1 MQPDP
6 RGLMED
12 IITASDHILRVTSNM
27 DFRSFSKDFDK
38 RSAVERWFITIGE
51 AMRRL
56 REHHPELAT
65 RIPDIS
71 DIIDFRNVLVH
82 NYDDLEETIIW
93 STITDDLP
101 LLYRTVCDLMNELDA
116 PRQILP
122 STGPKI

>member
-1 MQPDP
+1 
-6 RGLMED
+6 
-12 IITASDHILRVTSNM
+12 M
-27 DFRSFSKDFDK
+27 DLRSFSKDFDK

-82 NYDDLEETIIW
+82 NYDDLVHNHRR
-93 STITDDLP
+93 STLVIQNSL
-101 LLYRTVCDLMNELDA
+101 RSHE
-116 PRQILP
+116 
-122 STGPKI
+122 

>member
-1 MQPDP
+1 
-6 RGLMED
+6 MED

-27 DFRSFSKDFDK
+27 DLRSFSKDFDK

-116 PRQILP
+116 QRQILP